1 MLLNCGKMRIRYKEK
16 RELVVK
22 EREKVG
28 YYNEMVKFAQIVTQT
43 NTRTVLPAIDKLGG
57 IVFRREFKKYYNGG
71 NITENNKLN

>member
-1 MLLNCGKMRIRYKEK
+1 MRIRYKEK
-16 RELVVK
+16 RQLVVA

-28 YYNEMVKFAQIVTQT
+28 YYNEMVKFAQIVTQS

-57 IVFRREFKKYYNGG
+57 RLFRKEFKKYYNGG

>member
-1 MLLNCGKMRIRYKEK
+1 MRIRYKEK

>member
-1 MLLNCGKMRIRYKEK
+1 MRIRYKEK

-43 NTRTVLPAIDKLGG
+43 NTRTVLPAINKLGS
-57 IVFRREFKKYYNGG
+57 IVFRREFKKYYYA
-71 NITENNKLN
+71 NKDEQPNRQTKSNRAV

>member
-1 MLLNCGKMRIRYKEK
+1 MRIRYKEK

-57 IVFRREFKKYYNGG
+57 IAFRREFKKYYYANKDEQP
-71 NITENNKLN
+71 NRQNNKQ